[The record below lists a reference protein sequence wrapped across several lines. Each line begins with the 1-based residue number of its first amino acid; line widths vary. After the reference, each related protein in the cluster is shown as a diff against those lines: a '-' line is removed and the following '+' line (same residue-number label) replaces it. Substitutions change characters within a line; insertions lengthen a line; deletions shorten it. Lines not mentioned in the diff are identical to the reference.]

1 MFERIK
7 IAGHTVGPGNPVFII
22 AEAGVNHN
30 GSLEMAKRLVD
41 AAVKAGADAVKFQT
55 YKTENVVSKTAP
67 KARYQEETTDL
78 AESQYEM
85 LKKLELTEQ
94 DFAELVDYCKQRDI
108 LFISTPHDQESIDT
122 LEELGGNVFKVG
134 SGDITN
140 IPYLRYMAGKGKP
153 IILSTGM
160 STLGE
165 VEEAV
170 NTIFSGGNQDLILL
184 HCVSNYPAAVE
195 DCNLRAMRTLETAFD
210 LPVGFSDHTLG
221 IEVSIAAVAMGAK
234 VIEKHFTLDKEM
246 PGPDHKASLEPGEL
260 SAMVNGIRKIEKA
273 LGNGIKKPAKRETDT
288 IKVSRKSIVAKMDI
302 TKEEILT
309 ADHLT
314 IKRPGTGI
322 KPGYFDSIVGKKAR
336 RDIAADAVLFWED
349 IE

>member
-1 MFERIK
+1 MMEVVK
-7 IAGHTVGPGNPVFII
+7 IESRQVGLRQPCFII

-30 GSLEMAKRLVD
+30 GEVELAKQLVD
-41 AAVKAGADAVKFQT
+41 VAVQAGADAVKFQT
-55 YKTENVVSKTAP
+55 FKAKNVVSKTAP
-67 KARYQEETTDL
+67 KAGYQEETTDL

-94 DFAELVDYCKQRDI
+94 DFSELMDYCKQRDI

-122 LEELGGNVFKVG
+122 LEELGVSVFKVG

-140 IPYLRYMAGKGKP
+140 LPYLRYMAREGKP

-170 NTIFSGGNQDLILL
+170 NTIFSEGNQDLILL

-234 VIEKHFTLDKEM
+234 VIEKHFTLDKEI

-260 SAMVNGIRKIEKA
+260 SAMVHGIRKIEKA
-273 LGNGIKKPAKRETDT
+273 LGNGIKKPAKRETNT
-288 IKVSRKSIVAKMDI
+288 IAVSRKSIVAKINI
-302 TKEEILT
+302 TEGEVIT

-336 RDIAADAVLFWED
+336 RDIEADTVLSWKD